1 MRYITIKQYEHFLL
15 NKFYFRCMNS
25 KLVNSYYNNSNN
37 REVSKIKIYDNIQFG
52 ESVKNDIFKH
62 S

>member
-15 NKFYFRCMNS
+15 NKFYFRRMNS